1 MRSRSR
7 STSNKKSN
15 SQNSKQTAK
24 DLSFNL
30 IHHKR
35 NNKMTGP
42 NATNSHLTTHR
53 AELSASAQAAIAA
66 KGDPATLNLDDI
78 FGDVVFTPD
87 GDTVFLNE
95 QAGRGRAL
103 NSGEGEAVK
112 MGASKATA
120 TGFAAV
126 PQGGGL
132 ATTQLGKTGLPALVM
147 GTAAAGTS
155 PSSHVPFKHKPQ
167 AEHHLEYV
175 AAKKKQ
181 KISAGASGI
190 PGGDRKMSEQQKV
203 ERR

>member
-1 MRSRSR
+1 
-7 STSNKKSN
+7 
-15 SQNSKQTAK
+15 
-24 DLSFNL
+24 
-30 IHHKR
+30 
-35 NNKMTGP
+35 MTDP
-42 NATNSHLTTHR
+42 NAMNPHLPNQR

-87 GDTVFLNE
+87 GDTVFLSE
-95 QAGRGRAL
+95 QAGLGGAI
-103 NSGEGEAVK
+103 NSGEGETVK

-120 TGFAAV
+120 SGFAVVA
-126 PQGGGL
+126 QGGGL

-147 GTAAAGTS
+147 GTAAAGTA
-155 PSSHVPFKHKPQ
+155 PTSHVPFKHKPQ

-181 KISAGASGI
+181 KVSVAASGGS
-190 PGGDRKMSEQQKV
+190 GGDRKMSEQQKV